1 LRFAINEISKF
12 IIKHVRLRCAAAL
25 QRKSSRKMGEGG
37 APARVKEGLTALTGE
52 FEG

>member
-1 LRFAINEISKF
+1 MLDSA
-12 IIKHVRLRCAAAL
+12 VP
-25 QRKSSRKMGEGG
+25 QRYRESQAGKWGRGG